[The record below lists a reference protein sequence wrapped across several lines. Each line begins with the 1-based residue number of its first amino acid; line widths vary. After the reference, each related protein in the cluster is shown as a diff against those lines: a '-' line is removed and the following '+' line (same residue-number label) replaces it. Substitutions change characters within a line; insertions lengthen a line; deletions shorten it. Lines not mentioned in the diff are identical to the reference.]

1 GIHVFFQ
8 AIPEENPL
16 PIQKLI
22 EKYQSL

>member
-1 GIHVFFQ
+1 FFQ
-8 AIPEENPL
+8 ASPEENPL